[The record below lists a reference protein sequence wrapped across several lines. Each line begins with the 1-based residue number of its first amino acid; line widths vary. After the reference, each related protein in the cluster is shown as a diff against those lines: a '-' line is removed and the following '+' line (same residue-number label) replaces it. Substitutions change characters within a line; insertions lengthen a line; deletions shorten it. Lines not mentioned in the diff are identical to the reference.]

1 MREVKIRVRV
11 IHPKSLKRLHL
22 KVIVR
27 TKKGAGETVEKDFE
41 IDLTH
46 GTPVPDPK
54 SREKSKTRQISQSDQ
69 DKTDGSA
76 STENEDQNDD

>member
-11 IHPKSLKRLHL
+11 IHPKNLKRLHL

-27 TKKGAGETVEKDFE
+27 TKRGAGETVEKDFE

-46 GTPVPDPK
+46 GTPISDKEPPK
-54 SREKSKTRQISQSDQ
+54 SAKPGRALSTDKGQKSSET
-69 DKTDGSA
+69 SA
-76 STENEDQNDD
+76 SSENED